1 MEYNSSIIILFL
13 IFSFDSMVEL
23 FYAQLRRLWSEEQYI
38 PSIPLDE
45 VPDLNSCLLYQQLQ
59 VINCCVSRK
68 MRRAIAT
75 QSLDFVI
82 SEGSSNSEEST
93 ASKDVVPATPL
104 LYARTS
110 SGELVLR
117 LGANHPSGDLT
128 MLETG
133 EPVYSP
139 VTQV

>member
-1 MEYNSSIIILFL
+1 M
-13 IFSFDSMVEL
+13 
-23 FYAQLRRLWSEEQYI
+23 QLRRLWSEEQYI

-68 MRRAIAT
+68 MRQTIAT

-82 SEGSSNSEEST
+82 SEGSSNTEEST
-93 ASKDVVPATPL
+93 ASKDMQDASPL
-104 LYARTS
+104 FYAKMS
-110 SGELVLR
+110 NGELVLR
-117 LGANHPSGDLT
+117 LGANRPSGDLT